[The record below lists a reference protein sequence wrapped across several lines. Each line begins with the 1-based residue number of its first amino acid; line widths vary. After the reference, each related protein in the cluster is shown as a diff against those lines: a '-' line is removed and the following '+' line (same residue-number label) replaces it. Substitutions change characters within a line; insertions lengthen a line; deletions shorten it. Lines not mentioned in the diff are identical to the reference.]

1 MTHFVEKIS
10 LMSPGPG
17 TTRALTVHRFGELG
31 AVPKVY
37 MHAALHA
44 DELPGTLI
52 LNRMIGWLKQADEK
66 GEVVGE
72 IVVLPYANP
81 VGLANHVY
89 GYHLGRYDL
98 DGDGNFNRWYPDLSE
113 RIAQGVGNKLGDD
126 EHENRRAIRVAA
138 REAVDDWS
146 AEGEANTLRK
156 ALMAL
161 SVDAD
166 IVLDLHCHGHAVQ
179 YVYLPT
185 DYWRTHADLAAEL
198 GCKVV
203 LLYPTDE
210 GATFDVAPTL
220 FWHRLAKRFPDR
232 PIPRPPFTTTIEL
245 RGQQDVGD
253 ALAEIDAEALWRFLQ
268 RHGALAGNPGP
279 VPELL
284 CEPTPVDGVDHAT
297 APHAGVLSYRV
308 MVGDRLKTGDVIA
321 DIVDPAEVNFDKA
334 RTVVKSR
341 TDGVFFG
348 RNLSMLVRPG
358 QSFASIAG
366 PEPLPEPD
374 LPFVDY

>member
-1 MTHFVEKIS
+1 MTHEIEKIS

-17 TTRALTVHRFGELG
+17 TTRSLTIHRFGAAG
-31 AVPKVY
+31 AAPKVY

-52 LNRMIGWLKQADEK
+52 LNRMLGWLKEADDK
-66 GEVVGE
+66 GEVLGQ

-81 VGLANHVY
+81 VGLANHIY

-113 RIAQGVGNKLGDD
+113 KIAKRIGNALGDSED
-126 EHENRRAIRVAA
+126 ENRQVIRAAA
-138 REAVDDWS
+138 RAAVEGWI

-161 SVDAD
+161 SIDAD
-166 IVLDLHCHGHAVQ
+166 IVLDLHCHGEAVQ
-179 YVYLPT
+179 YLYLPD
-185 DYWRTHADLAAEL
+185 DYWDMFADLPAEL
-198 GCKVV
+198 GCEVV

-220 FWHRLAKRFPDR
+220 YWHHLARTFPDR
-232 PIPRPPFTTTIEL
+232 PIPRPPFTATIEL

-253 ALAEIDAEALWRFLQ
+253 SLAKQDARAFWRFLQ
-268 RHGALAGNPGP
+268 RHGALAGDPGP
-279 VPELL
+279 PPALR

-297 APHAGVLSYRV
+297 APRAGVLNYHVKIGARLNK
-308 MVGDRLKTGDVIA
+308 GDTIA
-321 DIVDPAEVNFDKA
+321 DIVDPAEADFDKA
-334 RTVVKSR
+334 RTAVTTR
-341 TDGVFFG
+341 TAGILFG

-358 QSFASIAG
+358 QSFASVAG

-374 LPFVDY
+374 LPFIDY